1 MRPFLELIGR
11 LRSEVPR
18 REVAAGAA
26 LWFGIA
32 CFGLVGWNLLVAWVM
47 PLDMFP
53 VQFDRASISI
63 AAVLIV
69 LSGVVSLMAAW
80 MLRSQVAQGAWW
92 AKVAVWSFAGAL
104 GGIVWGLWT
113 NTTFL
118 GPPFFTTVGRTMF
131 TLVLSQF
138 AVAGWFVLGYLDR
151 LAAAH
156 PEGAFAFGVSQ
167 DDRIPSPAKDSPYR
181 EGPFPWSVQVTFLV
195 STAGFV
201 GTVLVLQK
209 LFGLDWAAW
218 VAVPGLLV
226 LFVGPF
232 AWNERKSSFER
243 EREVLATYRVGL
255 SLLLFNATVP
265 FCKVLVY
272 RDGVEIRVQYTR
284 FFLPYD
290 RLTSPPSLEGILSG
304 TVVFKSRLPGVPES
318 ILIHSSKASGIVARI
333 EGAREGQ
340 G

>member
-1 MRPFLELIGR
+1 MRQFLELIGR
-11 LRSEVPR
+11 LRSEEPR
-18 REVAAGAA
+18 AEVAAMVAR
-26 LWFGIA
+26 WFGLA
-32 CFGLVGWNLLVAWVM
+32 CLAGVGWNLMVVWVMSPDSFPIRLHKESVAVSAVLMVLAGGVALVA
-47 PLDMFP
+47 
-53 VQFDRASISI
+53 ASGLGVHI
-63 AAVLIV
+63 AR
-69 LSGVVSLMAAW
+69 GV
-80 MLRSQVAQGAWW
+80 WW
-92 AKVAVWSFAGAL
+92 AKVALWTCAGAIGVFL
-104 GGIVWGLWT
+104 WGLWT
-113 NTTFL
+113 ATTFL
-118 GPPFFTTVGRTMF
+118 GPEFFTIVGRVILTF
-131 TLVLSQF
+131 FAAQF
-138 AVAGWFVLGYLDR
+138 AIVGWFALGYLDR

-156 PEGAFAFGVSQ
+156 PEEEFAFGVSQ

-181 EGPFPWSVQVTFLV
+181 EGPFPWSVQVTFLI

-209 LFGLDWAAW
+209 LFGMDWVAW
-218 VAVPGLLV
+218 VALPGILA

-232 AWNERKSSFER
+232 SWNELKSSFER
-243 EREVLATYRVGL
+243 EREVLATYRVGI

-318 ILIHSSKASGIVARI
+318 IRIHTSKASGILARI
-333 EGAREGQ
+333 EGAREGE
-340 G
+340 